1 MNEQIFSGQFF
12 LDVKVPVI
20 WYFCFNLLKI
30 SDTYWLFNFREN
42 HSGNKKRY
50 KFTNMKNILK
60 ISILSFFLLTTFSS
74 KAQVL
79 ISLVF
84 GKALNTPK
92 IEFGLIGGMNRSYLN
107 DISES
112 EGMNNFALGFYFHI
126 LAKNNSYI
134 STGVWVKSNVG
145 ATGMPTY
152 PVGEASLDSLYKDGT
167 LTKKINCFYVPI
179 LFHQRF
185 NNRWY
190 VEAGPQLGLRTKAT
204 DSFEATSS
212 DGDLEFTKDVR
223 DDYTR
228 LDAGLMGGIGYKF
241 KKEIKSMAVGINY
254 YYGLVNVSKTPDV
267 TMKNSSI
274 YFYIKIPIGLGGEK
288 ATK

>member
-1 MNEQIFSGQFF
+1 M
-12 LDVKVPVI
+12 
-20 WYFCFNLLKI
+20 
-30 SDTYWLFNFREN
+30 
-42 HSGNKKRY
+42 KKA
-50 KFTNMKNILK
+50 LK
-60 ISILSFFLLTTFSS
+60 ISILTLLLASSFTI

-107 DISES
+107 DIAES
-112 EGMNNFALGFYFHI
+112 EGMNNFSLGFYFHI

-134 STGVWVKSNVG
+134 STGVFVKSNVG
-145 ATGMPTY
+145 ATGMPVY
-152 PVGEASLDSLYKDGT
+152 SIGNASFDTIYQGGT
-167 LTKKINCFYVPI
+167 LTKKISCFYVPVM
-179 LFHQRF
+179 FHQRF

-190 VEAGPQLGLRTKAT
+190 VEAGPQFGLRTKAS
-204 DSFEATSS
+204 DIFETTTL
-212 DGDLEFTKDVR
+212 DGDLSYTKDVK
-223 DDYTR
+223 DQYTR

-241 KKEIKSMAVGINY
+241 KKEIKSMAVGIDY

-274 YFYIKIPIGLGGEK
+274 YFYIKIPIGLGGESE
-288 ATK
+288 AQ

>member
-1 MNEQIFSGQFF
+1 
-12 LDVKVPVI
+12 
-20 WYFCFNLLKI
+20 
-30 SDTYWLFNFREN
+30 
-42 HSGNKKRY
+42 
-50 KFTNMKNILK
+50 MKNLFK
-60 ISILSFFLLTTFSS
+60 TGILSVLLLFSVTT

-107 DISES
+107 DIAES
-112 EGMNNFALGFYFHI
+112 EGMNNFSLGFYFHI

-167 LTKKINCFYVPI
+167 MTKKISCFYVPI
-179 LFHQRF
+179 MFHQRF

-190 VEAGPQLGLRTKAT
+190 VEAGPQFGLRTKAT

-212 DGDLEFTKDVR
+212 DGDLTFTKDVK
-223 DDYTR
+223 DQYTR
-228 LDAGLMGGIGYKF
+228 LDAGLVGGVGYKF
-241 KKEIKSMAVGINY
+241 KKEIKSIAVGIDY
-254 YYGLVNVSKTPDV
+254 YYGLVNVSKTEAYP

-274 YFYIKIPIGLGGEK
+274 YFYIKIPIGIGGE
-288 ATK
+288 TDTN